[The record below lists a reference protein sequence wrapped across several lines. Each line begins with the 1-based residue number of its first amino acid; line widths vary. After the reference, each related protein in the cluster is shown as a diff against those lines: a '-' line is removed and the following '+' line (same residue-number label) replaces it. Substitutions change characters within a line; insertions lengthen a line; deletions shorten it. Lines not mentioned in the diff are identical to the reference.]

1 MRALPCHAPTMPHE
15 PTGETNESAKSA
27 LEAITNAFLKYALLG
42 LEYEGHP
49 GLPEPTNLKTAD
61 RRWIEETMPQS
72 KTGEGGWCTTLR
84 PVPVPTLPIPTS

>member
-1 MRALPCHAPTMPHE
+1 MFQMQYGLIPKMRYEFMYLMT
-15 PTGETNESAKSA
+15 
-27 LEAITNAFLKYALLG
+27 KYALLG